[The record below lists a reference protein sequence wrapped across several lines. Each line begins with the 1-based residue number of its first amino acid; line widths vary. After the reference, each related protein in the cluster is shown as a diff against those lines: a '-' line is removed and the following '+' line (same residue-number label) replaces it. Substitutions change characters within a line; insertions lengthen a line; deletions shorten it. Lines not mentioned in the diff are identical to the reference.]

1 MLAKYLRF
9 IVLVSF
15 TCFFGSEAFIKNFV
29 TNKLM
34 KYSLIDSKKIMYD

>member
-9 IVLVSF
+9 IVF
-15 TCFFGSEAFIKNFV
+15 ITCFFGSEAFIKNFV